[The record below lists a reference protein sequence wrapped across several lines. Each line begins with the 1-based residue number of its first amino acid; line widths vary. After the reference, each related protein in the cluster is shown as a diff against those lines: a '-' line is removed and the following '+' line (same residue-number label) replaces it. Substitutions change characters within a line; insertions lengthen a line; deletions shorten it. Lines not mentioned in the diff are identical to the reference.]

1 MALSETRK
9 GELYLFSGILIW
21 GLFPVV
27 TALSYAGVPAAIS
40 FLWSTVF
47 ATVFFAIMLTYQ
59 RRWSEIKNLVLW
71 RYSLYI
77 AISIGVLFYGFY
89 FLGLEKTTPGNAA
102 IIVLFEVFTAFVF
115 FRLLRSS
122 DISLQHVLG
131 SVLMV
136 LGALVILAPNFNGFN
151 SGDLLVLAG
160 TLFTPVGN
168 YFQQKAR
175 LIASSEMIMF
185 LRSLISIP
193 FIVGLAY
200 VVHVDITAD
209 IRPALLLLIING
221 VFLLG
226 LSKIFW
232 IEAIHRMSVPK
243 GTALQSFGPFVTLL
257 FAWIILSQTPSVWQ
271 LASLAPLVFG
281 VLLLTDQIGFSR
293 EKTTPLA

>member
-1 MALSETRK
+1 MALSESRK
-9 GELYLFSGILIW
+9 GELYIFSGIFIW

-27 TALSYAGVPAAIS
+27 TALSYAGVPAVIS

-47 ATVFFAIMLTYQ
+47 ATVFFATALTYQ
-59 RRWSEIKNLVLW
+59 RRWFEIQNLVLW

-77 AISIGVLFYGFY
+77 AFSIGVLFYGFY

-115 FRLLRSS
+115 FRLLRAS
-122 DISLQHVLG
+122 DISLRHVLG
-131 SVLMV
+131 AVLMV
-136 LGALVILAPNFNGFN
+136 FGAFVILAPNFNGFN

-200 VVHVDITAD
+200 VVHISIATD

-257 FAWIILSQTPSVWQ
+257 FAWLILAQVPTIWQ
-271 LASLAPLVFG
+271 LSALVPLILG
-281 VLLLTDQIGFSR
+281 VLLLTDQFQFSR
-293 EKTTPLA
+293 RDF